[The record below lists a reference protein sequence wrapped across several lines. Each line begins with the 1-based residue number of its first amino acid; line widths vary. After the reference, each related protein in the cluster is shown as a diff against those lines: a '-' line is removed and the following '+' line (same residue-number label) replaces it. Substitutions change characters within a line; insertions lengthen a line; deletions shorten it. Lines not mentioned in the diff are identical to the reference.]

1 MHLKEIDI
9 ISLGCSKNLVDV
21 EGLMYALERMGYTCI
36 FESKKPQGEIAIINT
51 CGFIG
56 DAKEESIQTILQFAQ
71 RKQKKSLKKLYVMGC
86 LSERYLHELE
96 EEIPEVDKWYGKFNY
111 YDLLQELSKDNI
123 CCTPSFRR
131 KLTTPSHYTYLKISE
146 GCNRFCS
153 YCAIP
158 LITGRHQSRAME
170 DIVEEVKYLVGKG
183 VKEFNVIA
191 QDLSSYGVDLYK
203 EHRLP
208 QLIDTIAQIEGV
220 EWIRLH
226 YTYPSDFPEELLDVI
241 SKHDNVCNYL
251 DIALQHC
258 TDHMLTI
265 MRRHITS
272 EEQDELIRRIRAKVP
287 NICLRTTL
295 MVGHPGETEEDFEKL
310 KEWVRTM
317 RFERM
322 GAFIYSEEEGTYA
335 AKNYTDD
342 IPTKTKER
350 RLDELMQIQQE
361 ISTEILSKMVGSKQK
376 VIIDREEDSF
386 YVGRTQYDS
395 PDVDCEVLI
404 TKVPNIEIGK
414 FYDVTITKAD
424 EFDLYATL

>member
-1 MHLKEIDI
+1 
-9 ISLGCSKNLVDV
+9 
-21 EGLMYALERMGYTCI
+21 
-36 FESKKPQGEIAIINT
+36 
-51 CGFIG
+51 
-56 DAKEESIQTILQFAQ
+56 
-71 RKQKKSLKKLYVMGC
+71 
-86 LSERYLHELE
+86 
-96 EEIPEVDKWYGKFNY
+96 
-111 YDLLQELSKDNI
+111 
-123 CCTPSFRR
+123 
-131 KLTTPSHYTYLKISE
+131 
-146 GCNRFCS
+146 
-153 YCAIP
+153 
-158 LITGRHQSRAME
+158 
-170 DIVEEVKYLVGKG
+170 
-183 VKEFNVIA
+183 
-191 QDLSSYGVDLYK
+191 
-203 EHRLP
+203 
-208 QLIDTIAQIEGV
+208 
-220 EWIRLH
+220 
-226 YTYPSDFPEELLDVI
+226 
-241 SKHDNVCNYL
+241 
-251 DIALQHC
+251 
-258 TDHMLTI
+258 

-272 EEQDELIRRIRAKVP
+272 EEQDKLIRRIRAKVP

-361 ISTEILSKMVGSKQK
+361 ISTEILSKMVGTKQK

>member
-1 MHLKEIDI
+1 MKKSYIIDYYSPDIDLQSFNPQPHDDFAFVLQLFVGIEGGKGEECFDIFVCTPKWIEHNYAKQTI
-9 ISLGCSKNLVDV
+9 IS
-21 EGLMYALERMGYTCI
+21 GLHT
-36 FESKKPQGEIAIINT
+36 II
-51 CGFIG
+51 
-56 DAKEESIQTILQFAQ
+56 
-71 RKQKKSLKKLYVMGC
+71 V
-86 LSERYLHELE
+86 
-96 EEIPEVDKWYGKFNY
+96 
-111 YDLLQELSKDNI
+111 QE
-123 CCTPSFRR
+123 
-131 KLTTPSHYTYLKISE
+131 Y
-146 GCNRFCS
+146 
-153 YCAIP
+153 
-158 LITGRHQSRAME
+158 
-170 DIVEEVKYLVGKG
+170 
-183 VKEFNVIA
+183 
-191 QDLSSYGVDLYK
+191 
-203 EHRLP
+203 
-208 QLIDTIAQIEGV
+208 
-220 EWIRLH
+220 
-226 YTYPSDFPEELLDVI
+226 
-241 SKHDNVCNYL
+241 
-251 DIALQHC
+251 
-258 TDHMLTI
+258 
-265 MRRHITS
+265 
-272 EEQDELIRRIRAKVP
+272 
-287 NICLRTTL
+287 
-295 MVGHPGETEEDFEKL
+295 DFEKL